1 MCGIK
6 KTVAILQGQ
15 NVGQTQAP
23 NKKTGPYKLAL
34 LRMFSQQTF
43 AFLLTHCGCASTYKS
58 YVWITV
64 MYVDILTLTYLWQF
78 VLIHDENNL
87 ECRKCNL

>member
-64 MYVDILTLTYLWQF
+64 MYVDILTFINIFVTIRSNSWWEQF
-78 VLIHDENNL
+78 RI
-87 ECRKCNL
+87 

>member
-1 MCGIK
+1 MTIMCVYLK
-6 KTVAILQGQ
+6 YVWYQENCCRILQGQ

-43 AFLLTHCGCASTYKS
+43 AFLLTHCGC
-58 YVWITV
+58 
-64 MYVDILTLTYLWQF
+64 
-78 VLIHDENNL
+78 VLAHTNL
-87 ECRKCNL
+87 MFELLLCM